1 MTSTLLSPNPSAPDL
16 LRALAIGLALSA
28 FFVGLRLSLTPLL
41 QDSAP
46 LLVLL
51 AAPIL
56 AAWRGGLVAGLSAT
70 AASAVMGELLIIE
83 PRFELLPVGAAE
95 WVRLTVFMLYGTIFS
110 ALIDSRR
117 RTLERVRHDLDTL
130 TDAQRER
137 QNAEDRLRDA
147 HRRKDEFISMLAHE
161 LRNPLAPVRNAVE
174 ILKHLPEPT
183 PRLQR
188 SRDIIERQVE
198 HMARLIDD
206 LLDVSRLV
214 RGSVAIH
221 PEPCD
226 LASVARQVAED
237 WQPAIEAAGLRLE
250 VDLRGPLPVHGD
262 RVRLVQMLGNLLANA
277 SRYNR
282 PGGWVQVAADIDESG
297 RMARVCVSDSGMGIE
312 PELLGRIFE
321 PFEQANRDL
330 ARGQGGLGLGLA
342 LTRGLAELHGG
353 TVTAES
359 DGAGSGARFTV
370 LIPLLAAHEPGTDE
384 KAPDPDPA
392 PRR

>member
-1 MTSTLLSPNPSAPDL
+1 
-16 LRALAIGLALSA
+16 
-28 FFVGLRLSLTPLL
+28 
-41 QDSAP
+41 
-46 LLVLL
+46 VL
-51 AAPIL
+51 
-56 AAWRGGLVAGLSAT
+56 
-70 AASAVMGELLIIE
+70 GELLIVE

-95 WVRLTVFMLYGTIFS
+95 WVRLAVFMLYGAIFS

-117 RTLERVRHDLDTL
+117 RTLERVRHDLATL
-130 TDAQRER
+130 TEAQRER
-137 QNAEDRLRDA
+137 QQAEDRLREA
-147 HRRKDEFISMLAHE
+147 HRRKDEFIAMLAHE

-174 ILKHLPEPT
+174 ILKHVQAPT

-188 SRDIIERQVE
+188 SRAIIERQVE
-198 HMARLIDD
+198 HMSRLIDD
-206 LLDVSRLV
+206 LMDVSRMG
-214 RGSVAIH
+214 RGIVAIH

-226 LASVARQVAED
+226 LADITRQVAED

-250 VDLRGPLPVHGD
+250 VDLHDPLPVHGD

-282 PGGWVQVAADIDESG
+282 PEGWVRVAADIDGSG
-297 RMARVCVSDSGMGIE
+297 RMARVCVSDGGMGIA

-342 LTRGLAELHGG
+342 LTRGLAQLHGG

-359 DGAGSGARFTV
+359 DGAGSGAQFTLLVPLFTV
-370 LIPLLAAHEPGTDE
+370 LDPGREKKEPEPTG
-384 KAPDPDPA
+384 PPSQ
-392 PRR
+392 R